1 MAWNMLMPRR
11 LKPIK
16 HVIVHLTSLRT
27 SSSLTT
33 PFLQDEADDD
43 LTPSQQ
49 KVRHAIHRI
58 CTRFPD
64 TYWHDQERH
73 QRFPIEHVQA
83 LAEAGWLGIC
93 IPARYGGLGH
103 GLSEAVVMMQTVAE
117 CGGGG
122 MAAASSVHVNIFGL
136 EPVIRVG
143 TEAQKRRFLMPLAG
157 GRETACFAVT
167 EPDAGLDTLSLKSK
181 AVKRG
186 DGYLLSGEKV
196 WISAARRADRML
208 VLVRTEHGADGLTLF
223 YADLGTGIST
233 GAVSMTEIPRMGRAA
248 VDSNAIRFT
257 DWAIPS
263 GDVIG
268 EPGKGFRT
276 LLPSLNAE
284 RILLASEALGLGR
297 AALRKAAQANRCRRG
312 QSVQHS
318 LADAWIRLEAARGAV
333 AVAAARWDAGMGEGV
348 RANAVKYL
356 AAEAAFGAF
365 GRWF

>member
-1 MAWNMLMPRR
+1 MLISQR
-11 LKPIK
+11 LRPIR
-16 HVIVHLTSLRT
+16 HVTAHLTSFRA

-49 KVRHAIHRI
+49 KVRRAIHRI
-58 CTRFPD
+58 CSRFPN
-64 TYWHDQERH
+64 TYWHDQDRH
-73 QRFPIEHVQA
+73 QRFPVEHVQA

-93 IPARYGGLGH
+93 IPTRYGGLGH

-136 EPVIRVG
+136 EPVVRVG
-143 TEAQKRRFLMPLAG
+143 TEVQKRRFLVPLAR

-167 EPDAGLDTLSLKSK
+167 EPDTGLDTLSLKSK

-186 DGYLLSGEKV
+186 DEYVLSGEKV

-208 VLVRTEHGADGLTLF
+208 ILVRTGDGAEGLTLF
-223 YADLGTGIST
+223 YADVRTGIST

-263 GDVIG
+263 EDLIG
-268 EPGKGFRT
+268 EAGKGFRT

-297 AALRKAAQANRCRRG
+297 AALRKAALASRSERG
-312 QSVQHS
+312 QAAQHP
-318 LADAWIRLEAARGAV
+318 LADAWIRLEVARGAV
-333 AVAAARWDAGMGEGV
+333 RDAAARWDARMGDGV
-348 RANAVKYL
+348 RANAVKSY
-356 AAEAAFGAF
+356 
-365 GRWF
+365 